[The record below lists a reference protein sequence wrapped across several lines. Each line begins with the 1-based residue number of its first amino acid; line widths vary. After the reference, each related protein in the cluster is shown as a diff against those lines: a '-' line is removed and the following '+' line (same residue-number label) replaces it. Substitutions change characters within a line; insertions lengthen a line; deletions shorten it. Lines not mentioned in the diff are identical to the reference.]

1 MKRVYVAGAYSGPD
15 VLTVID
21 NMRRGLKLAADAQ
34 AAGFAVYV
42 PWEDLLRH
50 LMCPGGY
57 SMSECYAASMK
68 WLEVSDAV
76 LVQPVRVAQSN
87 GTRAELQRAGELG
100 IPVFW
105 SLEELEKHFSGGET
119 QCTT

>member
-1 MKRVYVAGAYSGPD
+1 MTRVYVAGAYSGPD

-21 NMRRGLKLAADAQ
+21 NMRRGLKLSALVMR
-34 AAGFAVYV
+34 AGFAPYV
-42 PWEDLLRH
+42 PWEDILRH
-50 LMCPGGY
+50 LVADEGFSLDDCYGR
-57 SMSECYAASMK
+57 SMA

-76 LVQPVRVAQSN
+76 LVQPIRALHSN

-105 SLEELEKHFSGGET
+105 SLEELEKHFSGEKT
-119 QCTT
+119 Q